1 MLKKAILLLVIFT
14 IVSPNETP
22 YQKAVSFFILS
33 FGKQIKPYPPNYTN
47 YVKNLKVDVEVLVT
61 SNEKI
66 LIPKCNGDKH
76 CLKYLENAKFMN
88 ESAFS
93 SLENKRNNTLIG
105 ANEISLRTYR
115 INKEVYYL
123 FAKSKYNGDIVQ
135 QTETIKVR
143 KCKKVIFWTKCENQY
158 VKRPRPLNQ
167 KEIDIVNNA
176 AQSALVIEILAKLNK
191 LK

>member
-22 YQKAVSFFILS
+22 YQKALSSFKLGI
-33 FGKQIKPYPPNYTN
+33 GKQIKPYPPNYTN

-66 LIPKCNGDKH
+66 LIPKCDGIKQCIEH
-76 CLKYLENAKFMN
+76 LENSVFTDKSQFIKFNNVKSTLTGGSSFMILN
-88 ESAFS
+88 E
-93 SLENKRNNTLIG
+93 LID
-105 ANEISLRTYR
+105 NQQ
-115 INKEVYYL
+115 YY
-123 FAKSKYNGDIVQ
+123 FYYKAKYNGDIVQ

-158 VKRPRPLNQ
+158 VKRPRPLNI
-167 KEIDIVNNA
+167 KEVEIVNNA

>member
-66 LIPKCNGDKH
+66 LIPKCDGIKQCIEH
-76 CLKYLENAKFMN
+76 LENSVFTDKSQFIKFNNVKSTLTGGSSFMILN
-88 ESAFS
+88 E
-93 SLENKRNNTLIG
+93 LID
-105 ANEISLRTYR
+105 NQQ
-115 INKEVYYL
+115 YY
-123 FAKSKYNGDIVQ
+123 FYYKAKYNGDIVQ

-143 KCKKVIFWTKCENQY
+143 KCKTVIFWTKCENHY

-176 AQSALVIEILAKLNK
+176 AQSTAFDEISKKLN
-191 LK
+191 

>member
-66 LIPKCNGDKH
+66 LIPKCDGIKQCIEH
-76 CLKYLENAKFMN
+76 LENSVFTEN
-88 ESAFS
+88 H
-93 SLENKRNNTLIG
+93 SLLNSIML
-105 ANEISLRTYR
+105 SL
-115 INKEVYYL
+115 L
-123 FAKSKYNGDIVQ
+123 
-135 QTETIKVR
+135 
-143 KCKKVIFWTKCENQY
+143 
-158 VKRPRPLNQ
+158 
-167 KEIDIVNNA
+167 
-176 AQSALVIEILAKLNK
+176 
-191 LK
+191 

>member
-14 IVSPNETP
+14 IVSSNETP

-33 FGKQIKPYPPNYTN
+33 FGKQLKPYPPNYTN
-47 YVKNLKVDVEVLVT
+47 YVKNLKVDVEVLLT

-66 LIPKCNGDKH
+66 LIPKCDGIKQCIEH
-76 CLKYLENAKFMN
+76 LENSMFVDKSQFTKFN
-88 ESAFS
+88 NIKSTLTSGS
-93 SLENKRNNTLIG
+93 SFVILSELID
-105 ANEISLRTYR
+105 NQ
-115 INKEVYYL
+115 VYY
-123 FAKSKYNGDIVQ
+123 FYYKAKYNGDIVE

-143 KCKKVIFWTKCENQY
+143 KCKKVIFWTKCENHY

-176 AQSALVIEILAKLNK
+176 ALSALVIEILTKLNK